1 MHEGQQTPDDTSV
14 PSGRPQA
21 TRAEAGLRSDNL
33 QAYLPGDRRRAL
45 AEGRVLADRVR
56 GAAIFVDISG
66 FTPLTEA
73 LAIELGPQRGAEELT
88 AALDAVFGPLLTELD
103 RYGGDVIYFSG
114 DAVTAWIDGDDGQIA
129 VACAFAMQRVMA
141 HVGLRTTPSGREVR
155 IGLKVAVAVGS
166 ARRFVVGDPDV
177 QLIDVLAGALMDQLA
192 DAEHCAR
199 QGEVVLDA
207 GAIERLGERVVLGER
222 RGEHGVAVVADL
234 AAPVT
239 LPPPRS
245 PLPALPVEVVR
256 TWLLPRV
263 YERMS
268 AGQGEFLAEL
278 RPGVPLFMHFAGID
292 YDNDPDATTKLDDLI
307 IRTQRIVATYGGNVL
322 QLTIGDKGA
331 YLYAIFGAP
340 VTHENDAARACAS
353 ALELLTLEAD
363 AAVTGLQIGV
373 AAGRLRSGTYG
384 HPERRTFCCL
394 GDAVN
399 LAARLM
405 MAAPAGSA
413 YVSADVRQA
422 AESDFRWGA
431 ATQLRVAG
439 KSAEV
444 VMSPLLGRRRTA
456 SRKVLGRPVASALIG
471 RADELEELQARA
483 TEAMDGQGQ
492 VVVVTGPGGIGKT
505 RLLAELAR
513 WLTKQ
518 GVRIRTGAAPSY
530 GARTTYGV
538 WQDLCRDAWGIRA
551 DASVDAVVERLE
563 EVLGGV
569 DSRLLPRLPLLG
581 PLLGVVIPDTMLTA
595 SFDAKLRKTSVES
608 LVVQLLTA
616 NAARGPIAFLID
628 AAEHMDELSWDMV
641 DAIGRLAPRVPVLV
655 VLARRA
661 PSADES
667 FALFELP
674 QVHEI
679 ILTDL
684 DGEASRELVETRLRA
699 HTTADLPSAVLE
711 RLTTLA
717 GGNPFHL
724 EELVNHMVDRGIDP
738 AQAAA
743 GDISLPTSLHNLQL
757 ARIDDLAESPR
768 RTLKVASVVGERF
781 EVNVIAGSYPELGD
795 EPEVGEY
802 TLTLTA
808 AALVIQEGS
817 NVYSYAFRNAA
828 TQQVAYETL
837 TYASRSALHG
847 RVLSWLE
854 AHALGGPEAIL
865 DVLAYHAARGTD
877 DGKKRDYLV
886 RAGVA
891 AQSRYANDAAV
902 DYFTTALPL
911 VDVDERPELRRRLG
925 KVLEIAGRWAEAEQA
940 YRDAAAHYEQRGDE
954 RGRANA
960 QTDLAEVARKQ
971 GRFDDARQLLAHAND
986 AFVAVDDQAGIA
998 TVLHLQGTLA
1008 SQQSRYD
1015 DARAAYERSLEI
1027 RRELGDTAKIGALLS
1042 NLAVVAEQIGDYDR
1056 AWELNESAL
1065 AMRQEVGDPWAIA
1078 VSQNN
1083 LGMIALLQEDF
1094 ARATD
1099 HIAESMRLADQV
1111 GDRWIVAV
1119 GQHNLGIAQRG
1130 LARYAASGEAYL
1142 AALQAYVDYNDR
1154 WSLALLVEDVTFLAV
1169 DTGQDRGALQLL
1181 GAADALRTELEAPR
1195 PPALAQ
1201 LLDAAL
1207 APVRDRLGP
1216 SVADEVQAGR
1226 RLELADAAELIRAVC
1241 RLGEG

>member
-1 MHEGQQTPDDTSV
+1 M
-14 PSGRPQA
+14 QA
-21 TRAEAGLRSDNL
+21 EAQASRAEAGLQSDNL

-45 AEGRVLADRVR
+45 AEGRVLADRVN

-88 AALDAVFGPLLTELD
+88 AALDAVFGPLLTELE
-103 RYGGDVIYFSG
+103 RHGGDVIYFSG

-129 VACAFAMQRVMA
+129 VACGFAMQRVMA
-141 HVGLRTTPSGREVR
+141 EVGRRTTPGGREVR
-155 IGLKVAVAVGS
+155 IGLKVAVAVGT

-192 DAEHCAR
+192 DAEHAAR

-207 GAIERLGERVVLGER
+207 GAIASLGDRVVLGER
-222 RGEHGVAVVADL
+222 RGEHGVAVAAFL
-234 AAPVT
+234 PAPVT

-245 PLPALPVEVVR
+245 ALPTLPIEVVR

-268 AGQGEFLAEL
+268 AGHGEFLAEL

-307 IRTQRIVATYGGNVL
+307 IRAQRIVDTYGGNVL

-331 YLYAIFGAP
+331 YLYAVFGAP
-340 VTHENDAARACAS
+340 VAHENDAARACAS
-353 ALELLTLEAD
+353 ALELLNLETD

-405 MAAPAGSA
+405 MAAPAGTA
-413 YVSADVRQA
+413 YVSEEVRQA
-422 AESDFRWGA
+422 TGSDFRWGA
-431 ATQLRVAG
+431 VTQLRVAG

-444 VMSPLLGRRRTA
+444 AMSPLLGRRRTA
-456 SRKVLGRPVASALIG
+456 SRKVLGGPAANALIG

-483 TEAMDGQGQ
+483 TEAMNGQGQ

-530 GARTTYGV
+530 GARTMYGV

-551 DASVDAVVERLE
+551 DAPVDAVVDRLA

-569 DSRLLPRLPLLG
+569 DRQLLPRLPLLG

-661 PSADES
+661 PGADES
-667 FALFELP
+667 FPLSELP
-674 QVHEI
+674 HVHEI
-679 ILTDL
+679 VLTDL
-684 DGEASRELVETRLRA
+684 DGEASRELIETRLRA
-699 HTTADLPSAVLE
+699 HTAADLSGAVLE

-724 EELVNHMVDRGIDP
+724 EELVNHLVDRGIDP
-738 AQAAA
+738 AGAAA
-743 GDISLPTSLHNLQL
+743 ADISLPTSLHNLQL
-757 ARIDDLAESPR
+757 ARIDDLPESPR

-781 EVNVIAGSYPELGD
+781 EVNVIAGTYPELGA

-802 TLTLTA
+802 TITLTQ
-808 AALVIQEGS
+808 AALVVQEGS

-837 TYASRSALHG
+837 TYASRSALHS
-847 RVLSWLE
+847 RVVSWLE
-854 AHALGGPEAIL
+854 SHSPGGPEPIL

-877 DGKKRDYLV
+877 DDKKRDYLV

-902 DYFTTALPL
+902 EYFTTALSL
-911 VDVDERPELRRRLG
+911 VDAGERPELQRRLG
-925 KVLEIAGRWAEAEQA
+925 KVLEITGRWAEAEQA
-940 YRDAAAHYEQRGDE
+940 YEDAAAQYEQRGDE
-954 RGRANA
+954 RGRAHA
-960 QTDLAEVARKQ
+960 RTDLAEVARKQ
-971 GRFDDARQLLAHAND
+971 GRFDDARQLLELASD
-986 AFVAVDDQAGIA
+986 AFAAADDQAGIG

-1027 RRELGDTAKIGALLS
+1027 RRALGDTAKIGALLS

-1065 AMRQEVGDPWAIA
+1065 AMRREVGDPWAIA

-1083 LGMIALLQEDF
+1083 LGMIALLQEDY
-1094 ARATD
+1094 ARATA
-1099 HIAESMRLADQV
+1099 HIAESMRLAQEV

-1119 GQHNLGIAQRG
+1119 GQHNYGIAQRG
-1130 LARYAASGEAYL
+1130 LAHYAASGEAYL
-1142 AALQAYVDYNDR
+1142 AALQAYLDYNDR

-1169 DTGQDRGALQLL
+1169 DTGQDRGALQLV
-1181 GAADALRTELEAPR
+1181 GAADALRADLEAPR

-1201 LLDAAL
+1201 QLDSVL
-1207 APVRDRLGP
+1207 VPVRDRLGAAADTAREAGLRL
-1216 SVADEVQAGR
+1216 SVSETADSVRTVCQLGAG
-1226 RLELADAAELIRAVC
+1226 
-1241 RLGEG
+1241 